1 MQYIEPYNTYIF
13 VAGKNLCGTKIKF
26 AGCRE
31 IFWGLGKKKGGGA
44 RRKITVLTPVHFD
57 GIVISVKLKTA
68 FQKILKVTRVFCD
81 ICAPNKF
88 IPK

>member
-13 VAGKNLCGTKIKF
+13 AAGKNLCGTKIKF

-44 RRKITVLTPVHFD
+44 RRKITVLTPLLAMEIEFESYF
-57 GIVISVKLKTA
+57 IFFESVC
-68 FQKILKVTRVFCD
+68 I
-81 ICAPNKF
+81 
-88 IPK
+88 

>member
-31 IFWGLGKKKGGGA
+31 IFWGLGKKKGGGSETKNHFSDA
-44 RRKITVLTPVHFD
+44 LSKVIMNVNPFTFFFENKQNFVHF
-57 GIVISVKLKTA
+57 GW
-68 FQKILKVTRVFCD
+68 
-81 ICAPNKF
+81 
-88 IPK
+88 